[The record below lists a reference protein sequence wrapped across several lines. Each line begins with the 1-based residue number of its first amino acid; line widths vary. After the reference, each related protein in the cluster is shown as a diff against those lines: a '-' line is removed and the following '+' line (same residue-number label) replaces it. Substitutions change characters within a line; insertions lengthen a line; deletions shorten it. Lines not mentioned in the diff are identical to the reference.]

1 MYSKAYMY
9 RQEKINDEQIRWRL
23 IKKIENF
30 DRDLE
35 GSNLNHLHFYSPDF
49 SMNLEVD
56 RKEG

>member
-1 MYSKAYMY
+1 MY